1 MNGALKENRRLQRR
15 DSKMWDLTM
24 SKISLNGKVSSRNLG
39 NNQRQGH
46 RHQQSAQNFTSLAGN
61 GVRVV
66 KALN

>member
-46 RHQQSAQNFTSLAGN
+46 RHQQLAQNFTSLAGN